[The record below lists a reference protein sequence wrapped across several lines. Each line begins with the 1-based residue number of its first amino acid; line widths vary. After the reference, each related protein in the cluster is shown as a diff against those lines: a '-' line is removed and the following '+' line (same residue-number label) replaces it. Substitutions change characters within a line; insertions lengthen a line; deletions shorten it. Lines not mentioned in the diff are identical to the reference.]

1 MSKGTNL
8 SGRTLVVDE
17 VVQLTKEEEGGLD
30 TFAMQLEG
38 EAQKLT
44 KAQVEYKN
52 TYSISVSGD
61 FELTTNKDAQITVN
75 VYRNGV
81 KALPSDSVV
90 FGSKVSYVSQNGKY
104 NSNGEYASHY
114 KRTIKIDEIN
124 AQSETILCIWKG
136 NSDNAVPITTSFT
149 LTVGSINQY
158 AYSKY
163 TDEEKVKEQPLVWY
177 DTIEGAKTVVSNDLR
192 YLWMRQSSIYDFTKK
207 EYIDWK
213 YYKTDIEYEGRTKD
227 DTADDTINTIVP
239 AKFINFL
246 FSKQTYTVNRRST
259 DADLITFSYSFTG
272 YKNVAVTTPWTVSG
286 FTLTDEQK
294 TASSITISVPHNNT
308 FSSIVVSVTV
318 TCDEKEF
325 PWTMILT
332 PIDITEPERYAGVLE
347 SIPQGDTLPDG
358 SKAINGDWFVLKS
371 TNIMYVLDMSY
382 VGDTAP
388 WKPYDNS
395 NALST
400 IPLEKVSTALVDM
413 INLGTTDKTTA
424 TLLGVFKALC
434 ADQGFVKYLQT
445 YSLTI
450 GKGNFKVEIQ
460 DHNPTTGEEL
470 ANPIFKVS
478 YGGNT
483 VFQIDAS
490 TGNVFI
496 GKPNSNLTAPE
507 TGFMYDAVNQDFKC
521 KNENFKVDREGRV
534 YGFFQQVT
542 QFMPFNFEDS
552 LDSEHPMECNF
563 YIPNNAI
570 IQKISLSIKSL
581 KYRTYSA
588 GTVVEKE
595 SFFSNKTAETSFS
608 GKLDVD
614 ITTTTLG
621 AYYNVNTKKSG
632 SHKHSFNSPN
642 AFKMPFSDNA
652 TTSDSSYSAS
662 LPQHKHGY
670 KLPTGFEYSA
680 DTTEEAG
687 DHSHE
692 ITLPSNI
699 VTGVAGSANISVLNH
714 SHSFSFPHSHRI
726 KLGIIEG
733 DLPTDIKLSC
743 NNSGNYGNPISLG
756 TFDFLS
762 DSDITNSF
770 SGTGWKSIK
779 LTSASLGRLVVQLF
793 VEMRVNTEISS

>member
-325 PWTMILT
+325 PWTMTLT

-382 VGDTAP
+382 AGDTAP

-496 GKPNSNLTAPE
+496 GKPNADLTDNE
-507 TGFMYDAVNQDFKC
+507 SGF
-521 KNENFKVDREGRV
+521 
-534 YGFFQQVT
+534 
-542 QFMPFNFEDS
+542 
-552 LDSEHPMECNF
+552 
-563 YIPNNAI
+563 
-570 IQKISLSIKSL
+570 
-581 KYRTYSA
+581 
-588 GTVVEKE
+588 
-595 SFFSNKTAETSFS
+595 
-608 GKLDVD
+608 
-614 ITTTTLG
+614 
-621 AYYNVNTKKSG
+621 YYNANG
-632 SHKHSFNSPN
+632 GYLQSPN
-642 AFKMPFSDNA
+642 AKIYISPDSVVLSNVFITGDSTFNGRFDCDVLKTEAVEPTKYSFSH
-652 TTSDSSYSAS
+652 SAS
-662 LPQHKHGY
+662 EGGLMAENIYKKFIEYGFTNKKRYGCSVVGYPNIKYVTVNMEDPTYYWQYVQNQNKDHKSYVYVIFYDSNGNTVLPG
-670 KLPTGFEYSA
+670 SV
-680 DTTEEAG
+680 
-687 DHSHE
+687 
-692 ITLPSNI
+692 SNPDQKYYFI
-699 VTGVAGSANISVLNH
+699 
-714 SHSFSFPHSHRI
+714 
-726 KLGIIEG
+726 
-733 DLPTDIKLSC
+733 
-743 NNSGNYGNPISLG
+743 G
-756 TFDFLS
+756 T
-762 DSDITNSF
+762 
-770 SGTGWKSIK
+770 K
-779 LTSASLGRLVVQLF
+779 LTSCAYRGDASLTNYALSGVSFSILLGGNRLIMDIPDSTAIDGLPSGAVYKEGGVLKI
-793 VEMRVNTEISS
+793 VP

>member
-1 MSKGTNL
+1 MSRGTNL

-52 TYSISVSGD
+52 AYSISVSGN
-61 FELTTNKDAQITVN
+61 FELTTDKDAEITLN

-90 FGSKVSYVSQNGKY
+90 FGSKISYVSQNGKY

-114 KRTIKIDEIN
+114 KRTIKIDEISS
-124 AQSETILCIWKG
+124 QSETILCVWKG
-136 NSDNAVPITTSFT
+136 NSENAVPLTTSFT

-177 DTIEGAKTVVSNDLR
+177 STIEGAKTVVSNDLR
-192 YLWMRQSSIYDFTKK
+192 YLWMRQSSIYDFAKK
-207 EYIDWK
+207 EYKDWK

-246 FSKQTYTVNRRST
+246 FSKQTYTINRRST
-259 DADLITFSYSFTG
+259 DADLITFSFSFTG
-272 YKNVAVTTPWTVSG
+272 YKSVAVTTPWAVSG

-325 PWTMILT
+325 PWTMTLT

-382 VGDTAP
+382 AGATAP

-496 GKPNSNLTAPE
+496 GKPNADLTAPE
-507 TGFMYDAVNQDFKC
+507 TGFMYNAGSQTITSKENKLIISADGSIKVEGSIVANSGSFKGTLAGASGTFTGQFDTPSLSALPSDGGTA
-521 KNENFKVDREGRV
+521 KTVSVPAYGGTSSNAV
-534 YGFFQQVT
+534 YGALY
-542 QFMPFNFEDS
+542 D
-552 LDSEHPMECNF
+552 
-563 YIPNNAI
+563 NADV
-570 IQKISLSIKSL
+570 
-581 KYRTYSA
+581 A
-588 GTVVEKE
+588 
-595 SFFSNKTAETSFS
+595 SNAEITASVYS
-608 GKLDVD
+608 GKLLIDKYTAPSGNHIAV
-614 ITTTTLG
+614 
-621 AYYNVNTKKSG
+621 VNLISVSTGETVFSATEKYEGNIFSG
-632 SHKHSFNSPN
+632 SNKYYIGGTQQDL
-642 AFKMPFSDNA
+642 FKNGFTLYIRYGFEEKLIFKNVPA
-652 TTSDSSYSAS
+652 TTDDYPPAGLAS
-662 LPQHKHGY
+662 GQIYRNKNNHLM
-670 KLPTGFEYSA
+670 
-680 DTTEEAG
+680 
-687 DHSHE
+687 
-692 ITLPSNI
+692 I
-699 VTGVAGSANISVLNH
+699 V
-714 SHSFSFPHSHRI
+714 P
-726 KLGIIEG
+726 
-733 DLPTDIKLSC
+733 
-743 NNSGNYGNPISLG
+743 
-756 TFDFLS
+756 
-762 DSDITNSF
+762 
-770 SGTGWKSIK
+770 
-779 LTSASLGRLVVQLF
+779 
-793 VEMRVNTEISS
+793 

>member
-30 TFAMQLEG
+30 TFAMQLGG

-81 KALPSDSVV
+81 KALPSDSIV

-163 TDEEKVKEQPLVWY
+163 TDEEKVEEQPLVWY

-325 PWTMILT
+325 PWTMTLT

-382 VGDTAP
+382 AGDTAP

-507 TGFMYDAVNQDFKC
+507 TGFMYDA
-521 KNENFKVDREGRV
+521 GS
-534 YGFFQQVT
+534 QVLVSKD
-542 QFMPFNFEDS
+542 NK
-552 LDSEHPMECNF
+552 L
-563 YIPNNAI
+563 IINADGS
-570 IQKISLSIKSL
+570 ISLRGSIVATGSTFNGIL
-581 KYRTYSA
+581 TGASGTFTGQFDTPALRSVSNASSGTTISQSIPA
-588 GTVVEKE
+588 GTDYKARYNAFE
-595 SFFSNKTAETSFS
+595 SFFQKCPNVPIDVSIS
-608 GKLDVD
+608 GHSEKFYFTKYNYGYAVYYANGTHLSYVD
-614 ITTTTLG
+614 INNVGSSRQGYTGGGITT
-621 AYYNVNTKKSG
+621 
-632 SHKHSFNSPN
+632 
-642 AFKMPFSDNA
+642 AF
-652 TTSDSSYSAS
+652 TISAIY
-662 LPQHKHGY
+662 G
-670 KLPTGFEYSA
+670 
-680 DTTEEAG
+680 AG
-687 DHSHE
+687 D
-692 ITLPSNI
+692 ILILKDVQT
-699 VTGVAGSANISVLNH
+699 GSAGLQSGQIYKTTDNH
-714 SHSFSFPHSHRI
+714 LMIVP
-726 KLGIIEG
+726 
-733 DLPTDIKLSC
+733 
-743 NNSGNYGNPISLG
+743 
-756 TFDFLS
+756 
-762 DSDITNSF
+762 
-770 SGTGWKSIK
+770 
-779 LTSASLGRLVVQLF
+779 
-793 VEMRVNTEISS
+793 

>member
-8 SGRTLVVDE
+8 SGRTIVVDE

-177 DTIEGAKTVVSNDLR
+177 STIEGAKTVVSNDLR

-207 EYIDWK
+207 EYVDWK

-272 YKNVAVTTPWTVSG
+272 YKSVAVTTPWTVSG

-325 PWTMILT
+325 PWTMTLT

-382 VGDTAP
+382 AGDTAP

-434 ADQGFVKYLQT
+434 ADQGFVKYLKT

-478 YGGNT
+478 YGGNI

-496 GKPNSNLTAPE
+496 GKPNASLTAPE
-507 TGFMYDAVNQDFKC
+507 TGFMYDPSSQTIVS
-521 KNENFKVDREGRV
+521 KNNKLMINSDG
-534 YGFFQQVT
+534 
-542 QFMPFNFEDS
+542 S
-552 LDSEHPMECNF
+552 
-563 YIPNNAI
+563 
-570 IQKISLSIKSL
+570 ISLQGSIVAQDSIFNGILSGASGTFTGQFDTPALKSV
-581 KYRTYSA
+581 TNA
-588 GTVVEKE
+588 G
-595 SFFSNKTAETSFS
+595 S
-608 GKLDVD
+608 G
-614 ITTTTLG
+614 T
-621 AYYNVNTKKSG
+621 
-632 SHKHSFNSPN
+632 
-642 AFKMPFSDNA
+642 
-652 TTSDSSYSAS
+652 SYSAS
-662 LPQHKHGY
+662 VPASSDKSGRYNALLGFFEKLRENNISLPVECTLSGY
-670 KLPTGFEYSA
+670 NGKYVLKLEANASGRNNQFIILNESGEQVASSSMVVSGFSINYYATGLTNAFTITSTYG
-680 DTTEEAG
+680 AG
-687 DHSHE
+687 D
-692 ITLPSNI
+692 ILILKDIQT
-699 VTGVAGSANISVLNH
+699 GSAGLQSGQVYKTSDNH
-714 SHSFSFPHSHRI
+714 LMIVP
-726 KLGIIEG
+726 
-733 DLPTDIKLSC
+733 
-743 NNSGNYGNPISLG
+743 
-756 TFDFLS
+756 
-762 DSDITNSF
+762 
-770 SGTGWKSIK
+770 
-779 LTSASLGRLVVQLF
+779 
-793 VEMRVNTEISS
+793 

>member
-325 PWTMILT
+325 PWTMTLT

-507 TGFMYDAVNQDFKC
+507 TGFMYDA
-521 KNENFKVDREGRV
+521 GS
-534 YGFFQQVT
+534 QVLVSKD
-542 QFMPFNFEDS
+542 NK
-552 LDSEHPMECNF
+552 L
-563 YIPNNAI
+563 IINADGS
-570 IQKISLSIKSL
+570 ISLRGSIVATGSTFNGIL
-581 KYRTYSA
+581 TGASGTFTGQFDTPALRSVSNASSGTTISQSIPA
-588 GTVVEKE
+588 GTDYKARYNAFE
-595 SFFSNKTAETSFS
+595 SFFQKCPNVPIDVSIS
-608 GKLDVD
+608 GHSEKFYFTKYNYGYAVYYANGTHLSYVD
-614 ITTTTLG
+614 INNVGSSRQSYTGGGITTAFTISAIYG
-621 AYYNVNTKKSG
+621 AGDILILKDVQTGSAGLQSG
-632 SHKHSFNSPN
+632 QVYKT
-642 AFKMPFSDNA
+642 SDNH
-652 TTSDSSYSAS
+652 
-662 LPQHKHGY
+662 LM
-670 KLPTGFEYSA
+670 
-680 DTTEEAG
+680 
-687 DHSHE
+687 
-692 ITLPSNI
+692 I
-699 VTGVAGSANISVLNH
+699 V
-714 SHSFSFPHSHRI
+714 P
-726 KLGIIEG
+726 
-733 DLPTDIKLSC
+733 
-743 NNSGNYGNPISLG
+743 
-756 TFDFLS
+756 
-762 DSDITNSF
+762 
-770 SGTGWKSIK
+770 
-779 LTSASLGRLVVQLF
+779 
-793 VEMRVNTEISS
+793 

>member
-52 TYSISVSGD
+52 TYSISVSGN
-61 FELTTNKDAQITVN
+61 FEVTTNKDAEITLN

-81 KALPSDSVV
+81 KALPSDSVL
-90 FGSKVSYVSQNGKY
+90 FGSKISYISQNGKY
-104 NSNGEYASHY
+104 SSKGEYASHY
-114 KRTIKIDEIN
+114 KRTIKIDEIST
-124 AQSETILCIWKG
+124 QSETIVCVWNG

-149 LTVGSINQY
+149 LNVGSINQY

-177 DTIEGAKTVVSNDLR
+177 STIEGAKTVVSNDLR
-192 YLWMRQSSIYDFTKK
+192 YLWMRQSSIYDFAKK
-207 EYIDWK
+207 EYKEWK

-272 YKNVAVTTPWTVSG
+272 YKSVSVTTPWTVSG
-286 FTLTDEQK
+286 FTLTEEQK

-325 PWTMILT
+325 PWTMTLT

-382 VGDTAP
+382 AGDTAP

-470 ANPIFKVS
+470 ANPLFKVS

-496 GKPNSNLTAPE
+496 GKPNADLTAPE
-507 TGFMYDAVNQDFKC
+507 TGFMYDADSQILISKDSKLIIKADGSITLQGSITAIDSTFNGILTGASGTFTGQFETPALRSITNTSSGTTITKDIPASSDAQGRLYALEDFRSKLTAISMSLPVKC
-521 KNENFKVDREGRV
+521 
-534 YGFFQQVT
+534 T
-542 QFMPFNFEDS
+542 
-552 LDSEHPMECNF
+552 
-563 YIPNNAI
+563 
-570 IQKISLSIKSL
+570 LSGYSGEYYL
-581 KYRTYSA
+581 KYSEYGVGATYYTEFRFLQGDTEVGKVIGKQPKIGSSTYEASGLDNAFTLSYTYGNTDILILKDVQTGSA
-588 GTVVEKE
+588 GLQSGQVY
-595 SFFSNKTAETSFS
+595 KTT
-608 GKLDVD
+608 
-614 ITTTTLG
+614 
-621 AYYNVNTKKSG
+621 
-632 SHKHSFNSPN
+632 
-642 AFKMPFSDNA
+642 DNH
-652 TTSDSSYSAS
+652 
-662 LPQHKHGY
+662 LM
-670 KLPTGFEYSA
+670 
-680 DTTEEAG
+680 
-687 DHSHE
+687 
-692 ITLPSNI
+692 I
-699 VTGVAGSANISVLNH
+699 V
-714 SHSFSFPHSHRI
+714 P
-726 KLGIIEG
+726 
-733 DLPTDIKLSC
+733 
-743 NNSGNYGNPISLG
+743 
-756 TFDFLS
+756 
-762 DSDITNSF
+762 
-770 SGTGWKSIK
+770 
-779 LTSASLGRLVVQLF
+779 
-793 VEMRVNTEISS
+793 

>member
-8 SGRTLVVDE
+8 SGRTIVVDE

-177 DTIEGAKTVVSNDLR
+177 STIEGAKTVVSNDLR

-207 EYIDWK
+207 EYVDWK

-272 YKNVAVTTPWTVSG
+272 YKSVAVTTPWTVSG

-325 PWTMILT
+325 PWTMTLT

-382 VGDTAP
+382 AGDTAP

-434 ADQGFVKYLQT
+434 ADQGFVKYLKT

-496 GKPNSNLTAPE
+496 GKPNSDLTAPE
-507 TGFMYDAVNQDFKC
+507 TGFMYDAGNQTISSKGN
-521 KNENFKVDREGRV
+521 K
-534 YGFFQQVT
+534 
-542 QFMPFNFEDS
+542 
-552 LDSEHPMECNF
+552 L
-563 YIPNNAI
+563 IINADGS
-570 IQKISLSIKSL
+570 ISLQGSIVAQDSIFNGIL
-581 KYRTYSA
+581 SGA
-588 GTVVEKE
+588 SGTFTGQFDTPALRSVT
-595 SFFSNKTAETSFS
+595 NTGS
-608 GKLDVD
+608 G
-614 ITTTTLG
+614 T
-621 AYYNVNTKKSG
+621 
-632 SHKHSFNSPN
+632 
-642 AFKMPFSDNA
+642 
-652 TTSDSSYSAS
+652 SYSAS
-662 LPQHKHGY
+662 VPASSDARGRYNALLGFFEKLRENNISLPVECTLSGY
-670 KLPTGFEYSA
+670 NGKYVLKLEANASGRNNQFIILNESGEQVASSSMVISGLSANYYATGLTNAFTITSTYG
-680 DTTEEAG
+680 AG
-687 DHSHE
+687 D
-692 ITLPSNI
+692 ILILKDVQT
-699 VTGVAGSANISVLNH
+699 GSAGLQSGQVYKTSDNH
-714 SHSFSFPHSHRI
+714 LMIVP
-726 KLGIIEG
+726 
-733 DLPTDIKLSC
+733 
-743 NNSGNYGNPISLG
+743 
-756 TFDFLS
+756 
-762 DSDITNSF
+762 
-770 SGTGWKSIK
+770 
-779 LTSASLGRLVVQLF
+779 
-793 VEMRVNTEISS
+793 

>member
-30 TFAMQLEG
+30 TFAMQLGG

-81 KALPSDSVV
+81 KALPSDSIV

-163 TDEEKVKEQPLVWY
+163 TDEEKVEEQPLVWY

-325 PWTMILT
+325 PWTMTLT

-382 VGDTAP
+382 AGDTAP

-507 TGFMYDAVNQDFKC
+507 TGFMYDAGSQVLKS
-521 KNENFKVDREGRV
+521 KNNK
-534 YGFFQQVT
+534 
-542 QFMPFNFEDS
+542 
-552 LDSEHPMECNF
+552 L
-563 YIPNNAI
+563 IINADGS
-570 IQKISLSIKSL
+570 ISLRGSIVATDSTFNGIL
-581 KYRTYSA
+581 TGASGTFTGQLDTPALRSVSNASSGTTISQSIPAGMDYEPKY
-588 GTVVEKE
+588 K
-595 SFFSNKTAETSFS
+595 
-608 GKLDVD
+608 
-614 ITTTTLG
+614 
-621 AYYNVNTKKSG
+621 
-632 SHKHSFNSPN
+632 
-642 AFKMPFSDNA
+642 AFKSFYQKCPHVPIVVSISGYSEKFYFTKDGLEYAVYYANGTKLSYAYPFDNLFGGGYTGDGISTA
-652 TTSDSSYSAS
+652 FTISAIY
-662 LPQHKHGY
+662 G
-670 KLPTGFEYSA
+670 
-680 DTTEEAG
+680 AG
-687 DHSHE
+687 DILILKDVQTGPGGLQSGQIYKTTDNH
-692 ITLPSNI
+692 LMI
-699 VTGVAGSANISVLNH
+699 V
-714 SHSFSFPHSHRI
+714 P
-726 KLGIIEG
+726 
-733 DLPTDIKLSC
+733 
-743 NNSGNYGNPISLG
+743 
-756 TFDFLS
+756 
-762 DSDITNSF
+762 
-770 SGTGWKSIK
+770 
-779 LTSASLGRLVVQLF
+779 
-793 VEMRVNTEISS
+793 

>member
-1 MSKGTNL
+1 MSRGTNL

-52 TYSISVSGD
+52 AYSISVSGN
-61 FELTTNKDAQITVN
+61 FELTTDKDAEITLN

-81 KALPSDSVV
+81 KTLPSDSVV
-90 FGSKVSYVSQNGKY
+90 FGSKISYVSQNGKY

-114 KRTIKIDEIN
+114 KRTIKIDEISS
-124 AQSETILCIWKG
+124 QSETILCVWKG
-136 NSDNAVPITTSFT
+136 NSENAVPLTTSFT
-149 LTVGSINQY
+149 LNVGSINQY

-177 DTIEGAKTVVSNDLR
+177 STIEGAKTVVSNDLR
-192 YLWMRQSSIYDFTKK
+192 YLWMRQSSIYDFAKK
-207 EYIDWK
+207 EYKEWK

-272 YKNVAVTTPWTVSG
+272 YKSVSVTTPWTVSG
-286 FTLTDEQK
+286 FTLTEEQK

-325 PWTMILT
+325 PWTMTLT

-382 VGDTAP
+382 AGDTAP

-460 DHNPTTGEEL
+460 AHNPTTGEEL

-496 GKPNSNLTAPE
+496 GKPNASLTAPE
-507 TGFMYDAVNQDFKC
+507 TGFMYNASTQEILSKSSNFSINANGKLSALDGYFKGKFDCNVIKTDTQKTTVDTFSISTISNRQAENLYNELDNKGFEASNKYKCSLSGIPNVNYVSFRKVSDDSYSYHTGSIVTRYYFYDFKC
-521 KNENFKVDREGRV
+521 QAYIGFYNSQLQPIDISSYVEGRKDTKIDEV
-534 YGFFQQVT
+534 SGNKKIGT
-542 QFMPFNFEDS
+542 
-552 LDSEHPMECNF
+552 ECSSNEIGSF
-563 YIPNNAI
+563 C
-570 IQKISLSIKSL
+570 IQKSENGNQSTENRGM
-581 KYRTYSA
+581 Y
-588 GTVVEKE
+588 
-595 SFFSNKTAETSFS
+595 FKTAM
-608 GKLDVD
+608 
-614 ITTTTLG
+614 TLKI
-621 AYYNVNTKKSG
+621 Y
-632 SHKHSFNSPN
+632 
-642 AFKMPFSDNA
+642 
-652 TTSDSSYSAS
+652 
-662 LPQHKHGY
+662 
-670 KLPTGFEYSA
+670 TG
-680 DTTEEAG
+680 G
-687 DHSHE
+687 Q
-692 ITLPSNI
+692 IL
-699 VTGVAGSANISVLNH
+699 VV
-714 SHSFSFPHSHRI
+714 
-726 KLGIIEG
+726 
-733 DLPTDIKLSC
+733 DLPTSKENLPKGALYLSGVGV
-743 NNSGNYGNPISLG
+743 N
-756 TFDFLS
+756 
-762 DSDITNSF
+762 
-770 SGTGWKSIK
+770 
-779 LTSASLGRLVVQLF
+779 VVL
-793 VEMRVNTEISS
+793 

>member
-30 TFAMQLEG
+30 TFAMQLGG

-81 KALPSDSVV
+81 KALPSDSIV

-163 TDEEKVKEQPLVWY
+163 TDEEKVEEQPLVWY

-325 PWTMILT
+325 PWTMTLT

-382 VGDTAP
+382 AGDTAP

-507 TGFMYDAVNQDFKC
+507 TGFMYDA
-521 KNENFKVDREGRV
+521 GS
-534 YGFFQQVT
+534 QVLKSKD
-542 QFMPFNFEDS
+542 NK
-552 LDSEHPMECNF
+552 L
-563 YIPNNAI
+563 IINADGS
-570 IQKISLSIKSL
+570 ISLRGSIVATDSTFNGILTGASGTFTGQLDTPALRSVSNASSGTTISQSIPAGTDYEARYNAFDSFYRKCPNAPIDVSISGHSEKFYFKGYNYGYAVYYANGILFSYVDIYHVGSFMETYTGGGITTAFTISAIYGASDILIL
-581 KYRTYSA
+581 KDVQTGSA
-588 GTVVEKE
+588 GLQSGQVY
-595 SFFSNKTAETSFS
+595 KTT
-608 GKLDVD
+608 
-614 ITTTTLG
+614 
-621 AYYNVNTKKSG
+621 
-632 SHKHSFNSPN
+632 
-642 AFKMPFSDNA
+642 DNH
-652 TTSDSSYSAS
+652 
-662 LPQHKHGY
+662 LM
-670 KLPTGFEYSA
+670 
-680 DTTEEAG
+680 
-687 DHSHE
+687 
-692 ITLPSNI
+692 I
-699 VTGVAGSANISVLNH
+699 V
-714 SHSFSFPHSHRI
+714 P
-726 KLGIIEG
+726 
-733 DLPTDIKLSC
+733 
-743 NNSGNYGNPISLG
+743 
-756 TFDFLS
+756 
-762 DSDITNSF
+762 
-770 SGTGWKSIK
+770 
-779 LTSASLGRLVVQLF
+779 
-793 VEMRVNTEISS
+793 

>member
-136 NSDNAVPITTSFT
+136 NSDNAVPINTSFT

-207 EYIDWK
+207 EYVDWK

-246 FSKQTYTVNRRST
+246 FSKQTYTINRRST

-325 PWTMILT
+325 PWTMTLT

-382 VGDTAP
+382 AGDTAP

-496 GKPNSNLTAPE
+496 GKPNADLTDNESGFYYNANGGYLQSPNGRIYISPDSVVLSNVLI
-507 TGFMYDAVNQDFKC
+507 TGDSTFNGKFDCDVLKTEAVEPTKYSFSHSASEGGLMA
-521 KNENFKVDREGRV
+521 ENIYKKFIE
-534 YGFFQQVT
+534 YGFTNKKMYGCSVVGYPNIKYVT
-542 QFMPFNFEDS
+542 VNMED
-552 LDSEHPMECNF
+552 P
-563 YIPNNAI
+563 
-570 IQKISLSIKSL
+570 
-581 KYRTYSA
+581 TYYWQY
-588 GTVVEKE
+588 VQ
-595 SFFSNKTAETSFS
+595 N
-608 GKLDVD
+608 
-614 ITTTTLG
+614 
-621 AYYNVNTKKSG
+621 
-632 SHKHSFNSPN
+632 
-642 AFKMPFSDNA
+642 
-652 TTSDSSYSAS
+652 
-662 LPQHKHGY
+662 QHKDHKSYVYVIFYDSNGNTA
-670 KLPTGFEYSA
+670 LPGSV
-680 DTTEEAG
+680 
-687 DHSHE
+687 
-692 ITLPSNI
+692 SNP
-699 VTGVAGSANISVLNH
+699 NQ
-714 SHSFSFPHSHRI
+714 
-726 KLGIIEG
+726 
-733 DLPTDIKLSC
+733 
-743 NNSGNYGNPISLG
+743 NYYFIG
-756 TFDFLS
+756 T
-762 DSDITNSF
+762 
-770 SGTGWKSIK
+770 K
-779 LTSASLGRLVVQLF
+779 LTSCAYRGDASLTNYALSGVSFSILLGGNRLIMDIPDSTAIDGLPSGAVYKEGGTLKIVP
-793 VEMRVNTEISS
+793 